1 MLILNGFILLE
12 QPTNKWIVVKHVK
25 RNPGL
30 KVQDGNGADTE
41 EHACI
46 RVTCSLSV
54 CIGILDFLEFGQSD
68 RAIYKVREFRINLIS
83 KSQV

>member
-41 EHACI
+41 EHAYELH
-46 RVTCSLSV
+46 VPSP
-54 CIGILDFLEFGQSD
+54 F
-68 RAIYKVREFRINLIS
+68 A
-83 KSQV
+83 